1 MNAHRTGR
9 RGFLAAAAAAT
20 AIGATSPRFAP
31 SAEPRRGGFPCL
43 PEDGTMQRLTLVL
56 MAAGLLLAA
65 WSPALAAE
73 TKTFK
78 AGAATSNITP
88 WLGDGLVGN
97 FGTPP
102 PANYVHDELHA
113 RCFVLDDGSSR
124 LVLVVCDNIYISREV
139 LDDAK
144 RQIAEATGIP
154 VERMLISGTHTHSS
168 VSARWPNPLKPEKE
182 PTEYQRF
189 VAHRIADGVRC
200 ALNNLQPTR
209 IAWGSVDLPDQVF
222 NRRWLTKP
230 GTELFS
236 PFGEPERA
244 KMNPGN
250 SPNLLKPAGPVDPQI
265 SFLAIETLDG
275 RPLGLVANYSLHYVG
290 GTGPN
295 HISADYFAVFA
306 DRIQQLLSAD
316 RLDPPFV
323 AAMSNGTSGNINNV
337 DFSQPRPKRQPYE
350 QMRLV
355 ADQCAEAVRGRFESL
370 AWHDWVPLDMRQ
382 RDLELGVRK
391 PTAAQ
396 LKHAKEVLADP
407 ERKDRFPHERN
418 YAEKA
423 IQQLESPNVVKVP
436 LQAVRIGDLG
446 IAAIP
451 FEVFSEIGLEL
462 KARNSLRPSF
472 TIELA
477 NGGYGYLPTPE
488 QHKLGGYE
496 TWLGTNKV
504 EVQASTKIVDTLL
517 EMFGE
522 MK

>member
-1 MNAHRTGR
+1 MVRFALV
-9 RGFLAAAAAAT
+9 FLAASSLLVASSAQ
-20 AIGATSPRFAP
+20 
-31 SAEPRRGGFPCL
+31 SAEKKVF
-43 PEDGTMQRLTLVL
+43 Q
-56 MAAGLLLAA
+56 AGV
-65 WSPALAAE
+65 
-73 TKTFK
+73 
-78 AGAATSNITP
+78 ATVNITP

-102 PANYVHDELHA
+102 PAKYVHDELHA
-113 RCFVLDDGSSR
+113 RAFVLDDGNSR
-124 LVLVVCDNIYISREV
+124 IVIVVSDNIYISREV

-144 RQIAEATGIP
+144 RQITEATGIP
-154 VERMLISGTHTHSS
+154 ADRMLMSGTHTHSS

-182 PTEYQRF
+182 FTEYQRF

-200 ALNNLQPTR
+200 AINNLQPAR
-209 IAWGSVDLPDQVF
+209 IAWGTVDVPGQVF
-222 NRRWLTKP
+222 NRRWLMKP
-230 GTELFS
+230 GTELFN
-236 PFGEPERA
+236 PFGEPDQA

-265 SFLAIETLDG
+265 AFFALETPEG
-275 RPLGLVANYSLHYVG
+275 RPLGLLANYSLHYVG

-295 HISADYFAVFA
+295 HLSADYFAVFA

-323 AAMSNGTSGNINNV
+323 GAMSNGTSGNINNV
-337 DFSQPRPKRQPYE
+337 DFSRPREKREPYARIRE
-350 QMRLV
+350 V
-355 ADQCAEAVRGRFESL
+355 ADECAQAVHGEYKNL
-370 AWHDWVPLDMRQ
+370 VWHDWVGLDMRQ
-382 RDLELGVRK
+382 REIELGVRK
-391 PTAAQ
+391 PTPSQ
-396 LKHAKEVLADP
+396 LQHAKEVLANP
-407 ERKDRFPHERN
+407 ERKDQFPHERN
-418 YAEKA
+418 YAERA
-423 IQQLESPNVVKVP
+423 IQQLESPDTVRVI
-436 LQAVRIGDLG
+436 LQAVRIGELG
-446 IAAIP
+446 ISAIP

-462 KARNSLRPSF
+462 KARNPLRPSF

-504 EVQASTKIVDTLL
+504 EVQASSKMVDALL